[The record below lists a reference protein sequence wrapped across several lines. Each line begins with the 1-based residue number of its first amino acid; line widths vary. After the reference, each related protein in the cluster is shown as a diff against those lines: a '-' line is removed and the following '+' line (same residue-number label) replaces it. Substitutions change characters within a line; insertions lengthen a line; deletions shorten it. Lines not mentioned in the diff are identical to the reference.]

1 MIKFFRKIRKRLLKE
16 NKFKSYIFYAL
27 GEIVLVVIGI
37 LIALQIN
44 NSNENRKKDDVRKTY
59 YHQILQDLSKDYQ
72 YLKTELRNLN
82 TNINLYKTYRANF
95 AKQKNLKELV
105 LSQLKLNYYYPYLK
119 FNTNTIE
126 TLQSTGDIKL
136 MPEKIRNK
144 LIDLKNEQNVFISIT
159 SGNYDNFAKGLIEAT
174 KLGFTPNVI
183 LAQKNK
189 ENGQK
194 NIFKNLNVEANLDE
208 IALIVNAAYN
218 LKNITEI
225 DQSRGFEAMLKEIDM
240 LFNLINSKLE
250 NPYPSIDRVINKK
263 IKLET
268 LIKEGKSIDQV
279 IEIVKK
285 QDKNNSIYTISEEYI
300 NSLGYAYLN
309 ANQKEKAY
317 KVFKLNIE
325 LYPKAW
331 NTYDSYGEVLL
342 KMGDTLNAVNAYKK
356 SLELNPKNEVAQ
368 KIILKLKS

>member
-1 MIKFFRKIRKRLLKE
+1 MVKFFRRIRQKLLKE
-16 NKFKSYIFYAL
+16 NKFKSYFFYAL

-44 NSNENRKKDDVRKTY
+44 NVNENRKKDEVRETY
-59 YHQILQDLSKDYQ
+59 YHQILQDLSKDDE
-72 YLKTELRNLN
+72 YLKTEIKNLN
-82 TNINLYKTYRANF
+82 ANINLYKTYKANF
-95 AKQKNLKELV
+95 TNQKNLKTLV

-144 LIDLKNEQNVFISIT
+144 LIDLKNVQNVFVSIT

-183 LAQKNK
+183 LAQK
-189 ENGQK
+189 EVEQK
-194 NIFKNLNVEANLDE
+194 NVFKNLNVEANLDE

-225 DQSRGFEAMLKEIDM
+225 DQARGFEAMLNEIDV

-250 NPYPSIDRVINKK
+250 NPYPSIDRVIDKK
-263 IKLET
+263 IKLEK
-268 LIKEGKSIDQV
+268 LIQEGKSIDEV

-285 QDKNNSIYTISEEYI
+285 QDKNNSIYTISENYI

-309 ANQKEKAY
+309 TNEIEKAV
-317 KVFKLNIE
+317 KVFRLNIE

-331 NTYDSYGEVLL
+331 NTYDSYGEGLL
-342 KMGDTLNAVNAYKK
+342 KIGDTLNAIKSYKK
-356 SLELNPKNEVAQ
+356 SLELNPKNEAAQ

>member
-16 NKFKSYIFYAL
+16 NKFKNYFFYAL
-27 GEIVLVVIGI
+27 GEIILVVIGI

-44 NSNENRKKDDVRKTY
+44 NINENSKKDEVRKTY

-72 YLKTELRNLN
+72 YLKTEIKNLN
-82 TNINLYKTYRANF
+82 INIELYKTYRTNF
-95 AKQKNLKELV
+95 AQQKNLKALV

-183 LAQKNK
+183 LAKNDKKNEQKD
-189 ENGQK
+189 
-194 NIFKNLNVEANLDE
+194 IFNNLNVEANLDE
-208 IALIVNAAYN
+208 IALIVNAAYG

-225 DQSRGFEAMLKEIDM
+225 DQSRGFEAMLKEIDV

-250 NPYPSIDRVINKK
+250 NPYSSIDSVIDKK
-263 IKLET
+263 IKLEK
-268 LIKEGKSIDQV
+268 LIKEGKSLDEV
-279 IEIVKK
+279 IEIVKNE
-285 QDKNNSIYTISEEYI
+285 DLNNSTYTISENYI
-300 NSLGYAYLN
+300 NSLGYAFLN
-309 ANQKEKAY
+309 INQTEKAL

-331 NTYDSYGEVLL
+331 NTYDSYGEGLL
-342 KMGDTLNAVNAYKK
+342 KIGDTLNAVKAYKK

-368 KIILKLKS
+368 KIILKLK

>member
-1 MIKFFRKIRKRLLKE
+1 MIKFFRKIRQKLLKE
-16 NKFKSYIFYAL
+16 NKFKSYFFYAL

-44 NSNENRKKDDVRKTY
+44 NINENNKKDEIRQTY
-59 YHQILQDLSKDYQ
+59 YHQILQDLSKDHQ
-72 YLKTELRNLN
+72 YLKTEIKNLN
-82 TNINLYKTYRANF
+82 VNINLYKTYRTNF
-95 AKQKNLKELV
+95 AKQKNLRALV

-183 LAQKNK
+183 LTKK
-189 ENGQK
+189 EIGQK
-194 NIFKNLNVEANLDE
+194 SILKNLNIEANLDE

-225 DQSRGFEAMLKEIDM
+225 DQVRGFEAMLNEIDV
-240 LFNLINSKLE
+240 LFNLINNKLK
-250 NPYPSIDRVINKK
+250 NPYPSIDRVIDKK
-263 IKLET
+263 IKLEKLLKDGKT
-268 LIKEGKSIDQV
+268 LDEV

-285 QDKNNSIYTISEEYI
+285 QDKNNSIYTISENYI
-300 NSLGYAYLN
+300 NALGYAYLN
-309 ANQKEKAY
+309 ANQKEKAV
-317 KVFKLNIE
+317 KIFKLNIE

-331 NTYDSYGEVLL
+331 NTYDSYGEGLL
-342 KMGDTLNAVNAYKK
+342 KIGDTLNAIKAYKK
-356 SLELNPKNEVAQ
+356 SLELNPKNEGAQ
-368 KIILKLKS
+368 KIITKLKI